1 MTPRHTV
8 KTPPHEQARKP
19 TAAFRGGLTDG
30 KRSASTTIA
39 FANGSQYSEPVRG
52 PDDDIGDDALAV
64 YLRHRPALIDA
75 ASSVVGR
82 YAAEDVVQ
90 DAWLRFSASN
100 QPKQHPAAFLF
111 RVVRNLAIDRGRRAR
126 REITGDGADE
136 VLRSTAAVA
145 PSVEQRL
152 ADSDDLRMVA
162 EALAEL
168 PPAARTAFELHR
180 FEGQT
185 YAQIARALGVS
196 QGQAHKL
203 VQKAIVLCLERLEV
217 GPHNR
222 QDRPTPRA

>member
-1 MTPRHTV
+1 M
-8 KTPPHEQARKP
+8 
-19 TAAFRGGLTDG
+19 
-30 KRSASTTIA
+30 
-39 FANGSQYSEPVRG
+39 RG
-52 PDDDIGDDALAV
+52 PDDETGDDALAV

-75 ASSVVGR
+75 ASNVVGR

-90 DAWLRFSASN
+90 DAWLRFSASG

-136 VLRSTAAVA
+136 ALRSAIATA
-145 PSVEQRL
+145 PSAEQRL
-152 ADSDDLRMVA
+152 ADSDDLRTVA

-168 PPAARTAFELHR
+168 PDAARRAFELHR
-180 FEGQT
+180 FEGRT
-185 YAQIARALGVS
+185 YAQIARTLGVS

-217 GPHNR
+217 GAPNR
-222 QDRPTPRA
+222 QDRPSSRA